1 MALKPPLSD
10 LPIKTADSGFYR
22 GFSVNVTVIS
32 KIIISMLV
40 VWCIFW
46 PLQAGRILG
55 DWNSAIL
62 AQFAAWYIWVVAAF
76 VIVCLGLAIWPAGGR
91 LNLGV
96 EGEKPEFSNF
106 SWFSMMFGAGIG
118 VGMLTWAVAEPVA
131 HFGQNPST
139 IAGITTSLGEDNVRT
154 AYVWSYMHWGLGA
167 WACYAIAGLSLA
179 FFSYRRGLPLTI
191 RSALTPLFGKSLS
204 GVLGHI
210 IDIVAVVATILGVA
224 QTLGFGVDQFVAG
237 LTRIGIDGLVHAEG
251 ALNADGE
258 SIAGTVNTFGIV
270 VALLF
275 IMGASTLSA
284 LSGVGKGIKWLSNI
298 NMVLSIILLGF
309 FIIFGATWFG
319 ASAFFVG
326 IWDYLIA
333 LPGLSVQVHSG
344 TALEAFV
351 AAAPASIQALPPEEA
366 QAVLSALSGPGA
378 SVDSVTAKLAEDS
391 ITVPAADLAVAL
403 DATLNDRLTTWQ
415 GWWPVFYWA
424 WWIAFAPFVGLF
436 LARISRGR
444 TIREFVLG
452 AMIVPS
458 LMCFVWFAWAGGTAV
473 DLELNG
479 DANGVILNAGNG
491 DKIFAMTEFMLS
503 PISQWLSWGMAVMIV
518 VLLMTF
524 LVTSADSAVLIVN
537 TINAAGD
544 EGPKARP
551 HIMFWGAALALV
563 VGGLLISGG
572 TGAIQTAMV
581 IGALP
586 FSIVMALMCIALV
599 KAIYNDGRREA
610 AGIPTTFVDDAVPA
624 E

>member
-1 MALKPPLSD
+1 MSIKPPLSD
-10 LPIKTADSGFYR
+10 LPIKTAETGFYR
-22 GFSVNVTVIS
+22 GFSVDVTVVS
-32 KIIISMLV
+32 KIIISLLV

-46 PLQAGRILG
+46 PTQAGNVLG
-55 DWNSAIL
+55 SWNSIIL
-62 AQFAAWYIWVVAAF
+62 ANFAAWYIWVVAAF
-76 VIVCLGLAIWPAGGR
+76 VIVCIGLAIWPTAGR
-91 LNLGV
+91 MNLGAD
-96 EGEKPEFSNF
+96 GEKPEFSNF

-118 VGMLTWAVAEPVA
+118 VGMLTFAVAEPVA
-131 HFGQNPST
+131 HFGSNPET
-139 IAGITTSLGEDNVRT
+139 IQGITTGGDADNVRM
-154 AYVWSYMHWGLGA
+154 AYKWSFLHWGLGA
-167 WACYAIAGLSLA
+167 WACYAICGLSLA

-191 RSALTPLFGKSLS
+191 RSGLTPLFGKALS
-204 GVLGHI
+204 GPLGHL

-224 QTLGFGVDQFVAG
+224 QTLGFGVEQFVAG
-237 LTRIGIDGLVHAEG
+237 LTRIGIGGLT
-251 ALNADGE
+251 DGE
-258 SIAGTVNTFGIV
+258 GGASTVGII
-270 VALLF
+270 VALMV

-298 NMVLSIILLGF
+298 NMVLSIFLLSF
-309 FIIFGATWFG
+309 FIIFGATFFG
-319 ASAFFVG
+319 ASAFLLG
-326 IWDYLIA
+326 IWDYIIA
-333 LPGLSVQVHSG
+333 LPSMSFNVFKSDGVEGS
-344 TALEAFV
+344 EAF
-351 AAAPASIQALPPEEA
+351 LLA
-366 QAVLSALSGPGA
+366 Q
-378 SVDSVTAKLAEDS
+378 
-391 ITVPAADLAVAL
+391 
-403 DATLNDRLTTWQ
+403 WQ

-452 AMIVPS
+452 AMIVPA
-458 LMCFVWFAWAGGTAV
+458 LMCFVWFSWAGGTAI

-479 DANGVILNAGNG
+479 GADGAIFGVGNS
-491 DKIFAMTEFMLS
+491 DKIFAVTEYMLA
-503 PISQWLSWGMAVMIV
+503 PIADILVWAMAVLIV

-551 HIMFWGAALALV
+551 HILFWGGALALV

-586 FSIVMALMCIALV
+586 FSIVMALMCLALI
-599 KAIYNDGRREA
+599 KAIWNDGRREA
-610 AGIPTTFVDDAVPA
+610 AGIDAVTVDPVGTPA